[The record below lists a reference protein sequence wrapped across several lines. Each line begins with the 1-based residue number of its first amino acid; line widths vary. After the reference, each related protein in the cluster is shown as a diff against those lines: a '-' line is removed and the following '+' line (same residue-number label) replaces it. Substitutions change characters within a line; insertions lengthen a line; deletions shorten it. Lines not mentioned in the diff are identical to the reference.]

1 MAHVVFEDGTI
12 DKAAA
17 ASDSGPTAIVAGFS
31 NGRLK
36 VDQTDDVRFG
46 YFCNSGSSK
55 FARRHE
61 KMLIA
66 ETDRA
71 RYVGR
76 NFGPDAISAPSVC
89 RYMLGVYD
97 KQTNKLRLLDAAMF
111 HLRPSTEDSDNED
124 QGNDNELSSLLFVR
138 SRQ

>member
-1 MAHVVFEDGTI
+1 MARVVFEDGTV
-12 DKAAA
+12 DKTTAAN
-17 ASDSGPTAIVAGFS
+17 DSGPTAIVAGFS

-36 VDQTDDVRFG
+36 LDQNDDVRFG
-46 YFCNSGSSK
+46 YYCNSGSAK

-76 NFGPDAISAPSVC
+76 NFGPDAISAPSLC

-97 KQTNKLRLLDAAMF
+97 KRTNKVRLVDASMF
-111 HLRPSTEDSDNED
+111 HLRPSTEDSDSED
-124 QGNDNELSSLLFVR
+124 HGKG
-138 SRQ
+138 